1 MKKQKS
7 GLYEKSL
14 IRIILFLCI
23 NFIHFPLYGYYFKNI
38 GVKDGLS
45 QPSILSIHQDEL
57 GRMWFGTLQGL
68 SIYDGNEMITLKG
81 GEERF
86 DNYIKNNT
94 IYRIVEDSNHNIFL
108 RADNSLVCYKLTE
121 DRFQCIRE
129 RDINAVNSIG
139 GKIYIAA
146 KDSILEWNEGDN
158 RWDFFKKI
166 EISSG
171 RISSIFCNRSS
182 EWYIVTSKGCYKE
195 YKNGLWK
202 CILDIPSIEMLYESK
217 DGSIWMATRSN
228 GLYQFDNDICVNH
241 IVNNPGTANSLC
253 SNDVRVVTEDQSG
266 NLWIGT
272 REGLNK
278 YSISTGNIESYASGG
293 FSGDMKHSSI
303 FALYLDK
310 EGGLW
315 VGTYYGGVSVFSPE
329 SRIFKYYPANKERSD
344 CLNFPF
350 VSGIVKD
357 KRDDLWICTDGGGL
371 NYMNHKT
378 EIFRH
383 LSTKDSGLVAD
394 NMKSICYDK
403 NKDKLY
409 IGTYLSGLIAY
420 DIPSG
425 KFTKCF
431 KSPKDRVLHHTV
443 THVYMYGDKIVF
455 SSSDGIY
462 VFNEKTNEV
471 TPLLCIKGVLAFVI
485 DQSDQIWAIYNKN
498 IVCMKI
504 GVPDSMKRYQS
515 SDFGIKHNVLLC
527 ICETSNGEIYVGTEG
542 GGMLGYNAKEDT
554 FQIYNSKNSLILDD
568 YCFNCISLDER
579 FMVIMCSNGL
589 SFFDTKEKRVKYS
602 ISGKKLPVSSFGV
615 DNGLYVSE
623 NKDIYAGSL
632 EGLAAFSVDNLKN
645 SANKKSLYLSKLFVN
660 NALMLP
666 NDSNKILKRIIS
678 YTDKIVLKH
687 NQNNLEFTFS
697 DNDFYYSIFPTFYE
711 YKLDGLDKK
720 WIKTNGHHITY
731 TNIPPGNYTLHI
743 RENNIYGNEQD
754 EGISLDIVVKL
765 PWWNTWWAWL
775 IYFIIVL
782 SILFIIAKEKITSF
796 KFKLLLDNEKR
807 EKENIEKINRFKLD
821 FFTNVSHE
829 LRTPLTLITTQIEL
843 LLSNSKDISKPVYD
857 KILKLHKHA
866 SDMRNQISELLDF
879 HKLDQKQMR
888 LSVQEKNLIPFLDEV
903 YLSFKEQAE
912 AHNIKYL
919 FTTSCESAFCWFDSV
934 QLRKVFSNLI
944 SNALK
949 FTNDNGSVELSLIKN
964 NEMFIIRLIDN
975 GIGIEAGEIDR
986 IFERYYQS
994 KGKFYTFSSGIGLAL
1009 CKEII
1014 NLHHGKITVESKP
1027 GYGSI
1032 FSVMLKTG
1040 NEHFINDPLVDIQ
1053 HDIKESKSIVQ
1064 NSIPDSDFMKT
1075 LKENNKIVYH
1085 KNDPDEADVRRI
1097 LIVEDNVELLNLL
1110 AEIFSP
1116 LYQVYKATNGDD
1128 GLIITI
1134 KEQPDIVL
1142 SDVMMPGISGNE
1154 MCRRI
1159 KNNIHTCHIPVVL
1172 LTARISPEQQ
1182 VEGLMS
1188 GADDYITK
1196 SFNAKILLIKI
1207 NNILRNRELLHH
1219 TNTDNSQSTNV
1230 PGVVQNESDKKLLDK
1245 IKEIVEKNIENPDFN
1260 IEQLASEVCMGRSA
1274 FFEKIKDITGTTP
1287 ANFILECRLNK
1298 ATALLIKNP
1307 TLRMDDIAAYLGFS
1321 SGRYFCK
1328 CFKNHFGISPLQYR
1342 KQDQG

>member
-1 MKKQKS
+1 
-7 GLYEKSL
+7 
-14 IRIILFLCI
+14 
-23 NFIHFPLYGYYFKNI
+23 
-38 GVKDGLS
+38 
-45 QPSILSIHQDEL
+45 
-57 GRMWFGTLQGL
+57 
-68 SIYDGNEMITLKG
+68 
-81 GEERF
+81 
-86 DNYIKNNT
+86 
-94 IYRIVEDSNHNIFL
+94 
-108 RADNSLVCYKLTE
+108 
-121 DRFQCIRE
+121 
-129 RDINAVNSIG
+129 
-139 GKIYIAA
+139 
-146 KDSILEWNEGDN
+146 
-158 RWDFFKKI
+158 
-166 EISSG
+166 
-171 RISSIFCNRSS
+171 
-182 EWYIVTSKGCYKE
+182 
-195 YKNGLWK
+195 
-202 CILDIPSIEMLYESK
+202 
-217 DGSIWMATRSN
+217 
-228 GLYQFDNDICVNH
+228 
-241 IVNNPGTANSLC
+241 
-253 SNDVRVVTEDQSG
+253 
-266 NLWIGT
+266 
-272 REGLNK
+272 
-278 YSISTGNIESYASGG
+278 
-293 FSGDMKHSSI
+293 
-303 FALYLDK
+303 
-310 EGGLW
+310 
-315 VGTYYGGVSVFSPE
+315 
-329 SRIFKYYPANKERSD
+329 
-344 CLNFPF
+344 
-350 VSGIVKD
+350 
-357 KRDDLWICTDGGGL
+357 
-371 NYMNHKT
+371 
-378 EIFRH
+378 
-383 LSTKDSGLVAD
+383 
-394 NMKSICYDK
+394 
-403 NKDKLY
+403 
-409 IGTYLSGLIAY
+409 
-420 DIPSG
+420 
-425 KFTKCF
+425 
-431 KSPKDRVLHHTV
+431 
-443 THVYMYGDKIVF
+443 
-455 SSSDGIY
+455 
-462 VFNEKTNEV
+462 
-471 TPLLCIKGVLAFVI
+471 
-485 DQSDQIWAIYNKN
+485 
-498 IVCMKI
+498 
-504 GVPDSMKRYQS
+504 
-515 SDFGIKHNVLLC
+515 
-527 ICETSNGEIYVGTEG
+527 
-542 GGMLGYNAKEDT
+542 MLGYNAKEDT

-579 FMVIMCSNGL
+579 FMIIMCSNGL

-660 NALMLP
+660 NVLMLP

-1128 GLIITI
+1128 GLRITI

-1219 TNTDNSQSTNV
+1219 TNIDNSQSTNV

>member
-632 EGLAAFSVDNLKN
+632 EGLAAFSVDN

-1128 GLIITI
+1128 GLRITI